1 LLPVVPI
8 PAPPLEV
15 VEVPGPVRFVAVLL
29 LDVVVGFVV
38 VVGLV
43 VVVLTVVVLVD
54 VEAEVLGDEELE
66 LELAQSREASWST
79 AVAP

>member
-1 LLPVVPI
+1 M
-8 PAPPLEV
+8 
-15 VEVPGPVRFVAVLL
+15 
-29 LDVVVGFVV
+29 VGFVV